1 MFAPTVD
8 GSLSCGESKVL
19 IDCCYL
25 EISCLDHSLQLF
37 IAYLFFSFSRCGHSS
52 FVVGC
57 FHPCRL
63 CYNNNELQGENST
76 PRAVSYRLL
85 ARSWGQG
92 ESTTWR
98 GPRTSMPRAQEP
110 RQPATQSCLW
120 LSAVVLWSSSGQ
132 DVDLEGF

>member
-1 MFAPTVD
+1 M
-8 GSLSCGESKVL
+8 
-19 IDCCYL
+19 
-25 EISCLDHSLQLF
+25 SCLDHSLQLF

-98 GPRTSMPRAQEP
+98 GPRTSMPRAQEQ

-120 LSAVVLWSSSGQ
+120 LSAVVLWVIFRAGRGPRRILNSCEPRVTPVEQ
-132 DVDLEGF
+132 LLDLVVRK